1 MSSLKLYH
9 FPVSGPSRGAL
20 LAARAIGIP
29 IQIEIV
35 NLFKKEQLQES
46 FLKLNPQHC
55 VPTLDDN
62 NFVLWESRAIA
73 CYLADKYGKDDQW
86 YPKDLQKRAVV
97 NQRLYFDSA
106 SLYVKIRAICF
117 PILFLGE
124 TEIKQSLKDD
134 LNSTL
139 SFLNQFLEKTKWV
152 AADHPTIA
160 DTSIYASMSSILA
173 VGWDI
178 SSFPNIQRWIKD
190 SLLLPGAQENE
201 DGARTFGD
209 AVKKNIK
216 Q

>member
-190 SLLLPGAQENE
+190 CLLLPGAQENE